1 MDMDQVHMDME
12 ESSNEVKVEHNHA
25 SPGNA
30 VAVTPPTNPTPT
42 PAPGPFQNTAN
53 GHAAS
58 GLAVGNGA
66 SSHPELSDQKTEDSL
81 DLETLQV
88 SMDAAIASIMDPGK
102 PLPPPPPMPDP
113 VVSVSSGDVVDD
125 AKAKQEQLRAMYLA
139 GFRAATQNQHHHSL
153 HENFE
158 RAKHAPNSAAPI
170 ETPGAIV
177 IHVDSSIAA
186 GVIKIQPN
194 SSTPTSASAPVPIMI
209 DPNRRITRTASSS
222 LVAASPALS
231 ATSSPGST
239 GHANPFPRKLMEMLR
254 KEDPSVVAW
263 LPRGDAF
270 VCRDPD
276 RFVMDILP
284 RYFRHTKVCFYP
296 SWIVIN
302 VKLKTV
308 L

>member
-1 MDMDQVHMDME
+1 MSVPPVGIDQMHMDME
-12 ESSNEVKVEHNHA
+12 GSSNQGKVENNNH

-30 VAVTPPTNPTPT
+30 VAVTPPTYPTPT
-42 PAPGPFQNTAN
+42 PAPVPLQNNTN
-53 GHAAS
+53 GHVTSGDGATSTSAAGFS
-58 GLAVGNGA
+58 
-66 SSHPELSDQKTEDSL
+66 EQKTEDSL

-88 SMDAAIASIMDPGK
+88 SMDAAIASIMDPTET
-102 PLPPPPPMPDP
+102 LPPPPPLPEP
-113 VVSVSSGDVVDD
+113 VIASTDVVDD

-158 RAKHAPNSAAPI
+158 RAKHAPNNSAPVDAA
-170 ETPGAIV
+170 GAIV
-177 IHVDSSIAA
+177 IPVDSSIAA
-186 GVIKIQPN
+186 GVIKIQP
-194 SSTPTSASAPVPIMI
+194 STSTPTIAPSTMMI
-209 DPNRRITRTASSS
+209 DPNRRITRTSSSS
-222 LVAASPALS
+222 LVVSSPALS

-254 KEDPSVVAW
+254 KEDPAVVAW

-284 RYFRHTKVCFYP
+284 RYFRHTKVC
-296 SWIVIN
+296 SR
-302 VKLKTV
+302 KQC
-308 L
+308 